1 MMRLNRG
8 AAAPALA
15 AVAAPLPLLLLAL
28 LLPLASAQF
37 TQITSTFLAG
47 TCNVDDGF
55 GAEDK
60 MAICNGD
67 LVFIDLDPDV
77 SNVWRY
83 RYQPAANVWSKDPL
97 VALPCPDSGEGGLVP
112 RETGYVIGQTKGPF
126 GGDRLL
132 VLGGAASG
140 SLDDEN
146 NVYFSDDCGRTWS
159 CYDGEQVWQPR
170 DFAAVAL
177 PSGVLPYDPT
187 VMAGG
192 LVEAGPGDYEFSI
205 AFLLSY
211 DGGVSWQRPECGS
224 IDDCRYK
231 LPVPDTFGRCLAL
244 DGGNYYQHCF
254 MLPEAPLTSGAMAA
268 DWTTLYAWYE
278 PEDTD
283 DDANLGRVYYL
294 NASNFN
300 SGWSQLPG
308 AHYGGMD
315 GGRKVGYR
323 ATGPV
328 DRPPAHALSL
338 TSRLAAPTFPPT
350 SLLHR
355 SSCAARCP
363 AAAASSIRTTMP
375 RSFGSSPTITSSARA
390 SSR

>member
-83 RYQPAANVWSKDPL
+83 RYQPAANAWSKDPL

-244 DGGNYYQHCF
+244 DGGNYFSIASCF
-254 MLPEAPLTSGAMAA
+254 LRRPSQAVPWLLTGQRSMHGTSRRTRTMTQIWVASTTSTPRISTAAGASFQARTMAA
-268 DWTTLYAWYE
+268 WTAV
-278 PEDTD
+278 
-283 DDANLGRVYYL
+283 GRWATVPL
-294 NASNFN
+294 ARSTAR
-300 SGWSQLPG
+300 LPTPF
-308 AHYGGMD
+308 H
-315 GGRKVGYR
+315 
-323 ATGPV
+323 
-328 DRPPAHALSL
+328 
-338 TSRLAAPTFPPT
+338 
-350 SLLHR
+350 
-355 SSCAARCP
+355 
-363 AAAASSIRTTMP
+363 
-375 RSFGSSPTITSSARA
+375 
-390 SSR
+390 